1 MKPQINSQ
9 FKLTL
14 RCIFSFLLS
23 AAIMEGCVKEEVI
36 PFENLTDNLN
46 GNKKPENPFTVLNMQ
61 KAYNNL
67 KKNNANGRSKELEIR
82 ATHLY
87 VRFLPKDIEQYDILI
102 SDTTLFL
109 EEYPIDYKREITT
122 DFYHDPSIP
131 DSLPTYQYTAVP
143 VGYVSPSGISMEI
156 LAELYLPKADGLLAS
171 PNGKISSEF
180 EDVVDELEYEA
191 FLITNNL
198 TNDEKKSNAGRAAG

>member
-46 GNKKPENPFTVLNMQ
+46 GNKKLENPFTVLNMQ

-67 KKNNANGRSKELEIR
+67 KKNNANGRSI
-82 ATHLY
+82 
-87 VRFLPKDIEQYDILI
+87 
-102 SDTTLFL
+102 
-109 EEYPIDYKREITT
+109 
-122 DFYHDPSIP
+122 
-131 DSLPTYQYTAVP
+131 
-143 VGYVSPSGISMEI
+143 
-156 LAELYLPKADGLLAS
+156 
-171 PNGKISSEF
+171 
-180 EDVVDELEYEA
+180 
-191 FLITNNL
+191 
-198 TNDEKKSNAGRAAG
+198 